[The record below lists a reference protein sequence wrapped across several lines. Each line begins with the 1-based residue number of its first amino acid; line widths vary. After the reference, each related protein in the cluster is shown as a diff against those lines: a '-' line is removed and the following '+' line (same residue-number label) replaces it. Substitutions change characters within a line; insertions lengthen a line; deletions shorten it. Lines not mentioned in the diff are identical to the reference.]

1 LTTHLLNFPDIEILR
16 KGDFTPC
23 AGCAGMVKFIIL
35 NRTPQTDLYQGRLA
49 ALTGFQG
56 IFKIW
61 QAQSNLNLVAV
72 QGVKMETAR
81 YVP

>member
-1 LTTHLLNFPDIEILR
+1 
-16 KGDFTPC
+16 
-23 AGCAGMVKFIIL
+23 MVKFIIL

-49 ALTGFQG
+49 ALTGFQC